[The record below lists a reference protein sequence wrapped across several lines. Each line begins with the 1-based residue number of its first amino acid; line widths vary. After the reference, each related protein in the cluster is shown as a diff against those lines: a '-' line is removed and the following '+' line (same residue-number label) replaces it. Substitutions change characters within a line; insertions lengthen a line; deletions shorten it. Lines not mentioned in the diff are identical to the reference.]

1 MYKITKEKI
10 QEVFHNFVENIN
22 FFDSC
27 LFYFLFYYFIIFL
40 LFY

>member
-22 FFDSC
+22 FFVSC